1 MRITYACLSISMN
14 ARQPAAALK
23 RATNVSINVD
33 LLDKARKLGV
43 NLSQTLEDRLAELV
57 REAEGRDWLKKN
69 QCAIEAYNERVAREG
84 VWSDGI
90 RGF

>member
-1 MRITYACLSISMN
+1 MNDRQPVSVLKRPTNLSIN
-14 ARQPAAALK
+14 A
-23 RATNVSINVD
+23 D

-43 NLSQTLEDRLAELV
+43 NLSQTLEDRLVEVV
-57 REAEGRDWLKKN
+57 REAERRDWLKNNRK
-69 QCAIEAYNERVAREG
+69 AIDAYNDRVNRDG

>member
-1 MRITYACLSISMN
+1 MNDRQPVSVLKRPTNLSIN
-14 ARQPAAALK
+14 A
-23 RATNVSINVD
+23 D

-43 NLSQTLEDRLAELV
+43 NLSQTLEDRLVEVV
-57 REAEGRDWLKKN
+57 REAERRDWLKNNRK
-69 QCAIEAYNERVAREG
+69 AIDAYNDRVNREG